1 MFEWFE
7 YAFMVRALV
16 ATSVMSFAIA
26 PVGAFLVLR
35 RLSLAGEAMAH
46 AIVPGIVIAFVVSG
60 LSVVSMIIG
69 GLTAGIAV
77 AALTS
82 LLARMTIIRED
93 ASLASLYLIAL
104 ALGIFVLSAAGSA
117 VPLKSFLFGSI
128 LGIDNET
135 LVLIGATATI
145 TLVSFSFILRP
156 LITNTI
162 DPVFHDSQTKYP
174 GLATQWFMF
183 LVVLNLLGAFKALGT
198 LMAVGLMILPATAAR
213 YWASTITSYLLTT
226 LVFALLSCWIGLIVS
241 FHLPDVPSGPAI
253 VLVAAMFFF
262 ISLILAPQ
270 GFHAAARFNPA
281 CRWKPSDGDTNVN
294 SKTGEKIH
302 EKTF

>member
-1 MFEWFE
+1 MVEWFE

-16 ATSVMSFAIA
+16 ATTVMSFAIA

-46 AIVPGIVIAFVVSG
+46 AIVPGIVIAFAVVG
-60 LSVVSMIIG
+60 LSVSSMVAG
-69 GLTAGIAV
+69 GLIAGIAV

-104 ALGIFVLSAAGSA
+104 ALGIFILSAAGSA

-128 LGIDNET
+128 LGINNET
-135 LVLIGATATI
+135 LVLIGGTTTI
-145 TLVSFSFILRP
+145 TLVSFAFILRP
-156 LITNTI
+156 LIANTI
-162 DPVFHDSQTKYP
+162 DPLFYESQTKYS
-174 GLATQWFMF
+174 GFAAHWFMF

-213 YWASTITSYLLTT
+213 YWASTITSYLLMTF
-226 LVFALLSCWIGLIVS
+226 VFALLSCWIGLIVS
-241 FHLPDVPSGPAI
+241 FYLPNVPSGPAI
-253 VLVAAMFFF
+253 VLVAAVFFL

-270 GFHAAARFNPA
+270 GFNATARLSPA
-281 CRWKPSDGDTNVN
+281 GEESRSEGDSN
-294 SKTGEKIH
+294 
-302 EKTF
+302 

>member
-1 MFEWFE
+1 MVEWFE

-16 ATSVMSFAIA
+16 ATTVMSFAIA

-46 AIVPGIVIAFVVSG
+46 AIVPGIVIAFAVVG
-60 LSVVSMIIG
+60 LSVSSMVAG
-69 GLTAGIAV
+69 GLIAGIAV

-104 ALGIFVLSAAGSA
+104 ALGIFILSAAGSA

-128 LGIDNET
+128 LGINNET
-135 LVLIGATATI
+135 LVLIGATTTI
-145 TLVSFSFILRP
+145 TLVSFAFILRP
-156 LITNTI
+156 LIANTI
-162 DPVFHDSQTKYP
+162 DPLFYESQTKYS
-174 GLATQWFMF
+174 GFAAHWFMF

-213 YWASTITSYLLTT
+213 YWASTITSYLLMTF
-226 LVFALLSCWIGLIVS
+226 VFALLSCWIGLMVS
-241 FHLPDVPSGPAI
+241 FYLPNVPSGPAI
-253 VLVAAMFFF
+253 VLVAAVFFL

-270 GFHAAARFNPA
+270 GFNATARLSPA
-281 CRWKPSDGDTNVN
+281 GEESRSEGDSN
-294 SKTGEKIH
+294 
-302 EKTF
+302 

>member
-16 ATSVMSFAIA
+16 ATTVMSFAIA

-46 AIVPGIVIAFVVSG
+46 AIVPGIVIAFAVAG
-60 LSVVSMIIG
+60 LSAASMIVG

-104 ALGIFVLSAAGSA
+104 ALGIFILSAAGSA

-145 TLVSFSFILRP
+145 TLVSFAFILRP
-156 LITNTI
+156 LITNTV
-162 DPVFHDSQTKYP
+162 DPVFHESQTKYSD
-174 GLATQWFMF
+174 LATQWFMF

-226 LVFALLSCWIGLIVS
+226 FVFALLSCWVGLIVS
-241 FHLPDVPSGPAI
+241 FYLQDVPSGPAI
-253 VLVAAMFFF
+253 ILVAATFFF

-270 GFHAAARFNPA
+270 GFHATARLNPA
-281 CRWKPSDGDTNVN
+281 RRGDQLEGNE
-294 SKTGEKIH
+294 SAILKRGEKIH

>member
-1 MFEWFE
+1 MVEWFE

-16 ATSVMSFAIA
+16 ATTVMSFAIA

-46 AIVPGIVIAFVVSG
+46 AIVPGIVIAFAVAG
-60 LSVVSMIIG
+60 LSVSSMVVG
-69 GLTAGIAV
+69 GLIAGIAV

-104 ALGIFVLSAAGSA
+104 ALGIFILSAAGSA

-135 LVLIGATATI
+135 LVLIGATTTI
-145 TLVSFSFILRP
+145 TLVSFAFILRP
-156 LITNTI
+156 LIANTI
-162 DPVFHDSQTKYP
+162 DPLFYESQTKYS
-174 GLATQWFMF
+174 GFAAHWFMF

-213 YWASTITSYLLTT
+213 YWVSTITSYLLMTF
-226 LVFALLSCWIGLIVS
+226 VFALLSCWIGLIVS
-241 FHLPDVPSGPAI
+241 FYLPNVPSGPAI
-253 VLVAAMFFF
+253 VLVAAVFFL
-262 ISLILAPQ
+262 IS
-270 GFHAAARFNPA
+270 
-281 CRWKPSDGDTNVN
+281 
-294 SKTGEKIH
+294 
-302 EKTF
+302 

>member
-1 MFEWFE
+1 MVEWFE

-16 ATSVMSFAIA
+16 ATTVMSFAIA

-46 AIVPGIVIAFVVSG
+46 AIVPGIVIAFAVVG
-60 LSVVSMIIG
+60 LSVSSMVAG
-69 GLTAGIAV
+69 GLIAGIAV

-104 ALGIFVLSAAGSA
+104 ALGIFILSAAGSA
-117 VPLKSFLFGSI
+117 VPLKSVLFGSI
-128 LGIDNET
+128 LGINNET
-135 LVLIGATATI
+135 LVLIGATTTI
-145 TLVSFSFILRP
+145 TLVSFAFILRP
-156 LITNTI
+156 LIANTI
-162 DPVFHDSQTKYP
+162 DPLFYESQTKYS
-174 GLATQWFMF
+174 GFAAHWFMF

-213 YWASTITSYLLTT
+213 YWASTITSYLLMTF
-226 LVFALLSCWIGLIVS
+226 VFALLSCWIGLIVS
-241 FHLPDVPSGPAI
+241 FYLPNVPSGPAI
-253 VLVAAMFFF
+253 VLVAAVFFL

-270 GFHAAARFNPA
+270 GFNATARLSPA
-281 CRWKPSDGDTNVN
+281 GEESRSEGDSN
-294 SKTGEKIH
+294 
-302 EKTF
+302 